1 MAEYIILRDTR
12 EKQGWDFPRDTL
24 CLGVEDT
31 ALKTGDYTIKNYE
44 DLICIER
51 KKCVSEIAANIGKYK
66 KRFEAEMRRIEKIR
80 HRYIICEFSLQDII
94 DYPKN
99 SNIPKSRRDN
109 MVISGKY
116 VLKCLIEYQLEYG
129 VQVIFCDNAA
139 NAAVFAR
146 SLMKR
151 IHETIEREDG
161 FTRK

>member
-31 ALKTGDYTIKNYE
+31 ALKTGDYTIKGYE

-129 VQVIFCDNAA
+129 VQIIFCDNAT
-139 NAAVFAR
+139 NAAIFAR
-146 SLMKR
+146 SLLKR
-151 IHETIEREDG
+151 IHEQIEREDG